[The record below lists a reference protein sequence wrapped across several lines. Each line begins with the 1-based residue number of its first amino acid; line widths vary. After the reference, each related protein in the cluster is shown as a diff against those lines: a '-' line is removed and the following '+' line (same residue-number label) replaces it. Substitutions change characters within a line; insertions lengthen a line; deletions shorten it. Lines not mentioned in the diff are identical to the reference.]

1 MSQAV
6 YTVGAI
12 DYDNVFAHATRRFV
26 PPLIAAAHLAP
37 GQHVLDVATGTGAAA
52 QAAVELVGPSGAV
65 VAGDISPAMLDVARR
80 KLNEGPVTF
89 EIFDAHALP
98 YPDGR
103 FDAVLCQLGLMLF
116 ADPCRALAEFHRVLR
131 GGGRVAVSVTTIPE
145 RTLYMR
151 VGATIARY
159 VPSTADRFNRY
170 FGLDDA
176 GHLKA
181 LLAGAGF
188 HDVHVESEC
197 SELQFASFDDY
208 FSGIESGATLSGQ
221 EYICLPE
228 EIRRAVREDV
238 RRSLLG
244 GRSDGPLAVK
254 MEVLIGS
261 GLRNRHVETIA
272 ADDAGRSH
280 HNGG

>member
-1 MSQAV
+1 MSRAV

-12 DYDNVFAHATRRFV
+12 DYDNVFAHATRLFV
-26 PPLIAAAHLAP
+26 PPLIAAARLAP

-52 QAAVELVGPSGAV
+52 QAAVERVGPSGVV

-103 FDAVLCQLGLMLF
+103 FDAVICQLGLMLF
-116 ADPCRALAEFHRVLR
+116 ADPGRALAEFHRVLR
-131 GGGRVAVSVTTIPE
+131 GDGRVAVSVTTTPE

-151 VGATIARY
+151 IGATIARHI
-159 VPSTADRFNRY
+159 PSRAASFDRY
-170 FGLDDA
+170 FGIGDA
-176 GHLKA
+176 GRLEA
-181 LLAGAGF
+181 LLADAGF
-188 HDVHVESEC
+188 RDVHVESEC
-197 SELQFASFDDY
+197 SELQFTSFDEY
-208 FSGIESGATLSGQ
+208 FSGIEHGATLSGQ
-221 EYICLPE
+221 DYVSLPE

-238 RRSLLG
+238 RRGLLAED
-244 GRSDGPLAVK
+244 SDGPVAVN

-261 GLRNRHVETIA
+261 GLR
-272 ADDAGRSH
+272 
-280 HNGG
+280 